1 MLETDSFEID
11 DDILI
16 YINAISLS
24 IRIGAIM
31 GILTRMRIK
40 TQLQLAVALIVII
53 MLMIIYSLYT
63 QTSQI
68 VIKNNNQYTEDTI
81 RKFKLN
87 LSQKTDEISQ
97 IILSLGFDPF
107 VQKFMTQNDPSL
119 LYEMSNE
126 LDRKIISL
134 KAGRKGFQDIVL
146 IGTSGMRY
154 SLNGSIDFVQRSDAE
169 IESSKTVYVS
179 GLEPYD
185 YSSTSKNS
193 MLFAQ
198 NIYSSDLGNG
208 TDGNRIGYIA
218 VIIDVEAMFFDD
230 DRSKAEPGVG
240 FYLIDHFGSVYPET
254 NSPDITRTISTLSSQ
269 HNSEQKLTDSIGG
282 VKGAIQIQRLDQIN
296 ASVLS
301 FVPQEALLAEL
312 DSVRNRSILIVILSI
327 LFMAVPFAVI
337 TNNIVQPIQRLV
349 RFINGI
355 KFGSIKDLKS
365 TIHLEG
371 NVEMSVVAEN
381 LNGMLSE
388 IDNLTHRLVETNTH
402 LLEAEIEKEKAAT
415 AYLRSQINPHFL
427 YNTLESIKGVAL
439 EAEAPQI
446 VEMTKAL
453 GKLFHYSIKGSGYVT
468 LDQELN
474 AVKSYIYLQL
484 IRFEDRFD
492 VTYQFTDEALQ
503 VSVLKM
509 ILQPLVENA
518 VFHGL
523 EPKTSKGNLT
533 ITGEVENGRTLVL
546 RISDDGMG
554 VDEETLRRIQ
564 SKLLEKTSSLS
575 RDGQDSSD
583 SDSIGLLN
591 VNNRLR
597 LAYGFQYGLTFE
609 SEAGHGTCITLTM
622 PSHYVQQGG
631 DIRV

>member
-1 MLETDSFEID
+1 
-11 DDILI
+11 
-16 YINAISLS
+16 
-24 IRIGAIM
+24 M

>member
-1 MLETDSFEID
+1 
-11 DDILI
+11 
-16 YINAISLS
+16 
-24 IRIGAIM
+24 M
-31 GILTRMRIK
+31 GNLTRMRIK

-68 VIKNNNQYTEDTI
+68 VIQNNNQYTEDTI

-87 LSQKTDEISQ
+87 LTQKTDEISQ
-97 IILSLGFDPF
+97 IMLSLGFDPF

-154 SLNGSIDFVQRSDAE
+154 SLNGSIDFVQRSNKE
-169 IESSKTVYVS
+169 IESNKTVYVS

-230 DRSKAEPGVG
+230 DRSKAEPGIG
-240 FYLIDHFGSVYPET
+240 FYLIDRFGSVYPET
-254 NSPDITRTISTLSSQ
+254 NSPDITRTISALSSR

-312 DSVRNRSILIVILSI
+312 GSVRNRSILIVILSI
-327 LFMAVPFAVI
+327 LLMAVPFAVI

-355 KFGSIKDLKS
+355 KSGSIQDLKT

-371 NVEMSVVAEN
+371 NVEMNVVAEN

-439 EAEAPQI
+439 EAENRQI

-474 AVKSYIYLQL
+474 AVKSYVYLQL

-492 VTYQFTDEALQ
+492 VTYHFSDEALQ
-503 VSVLKM
+503 VSVLRM
-509 ILQPLVENA
+509 MLQPLVENA
-518 VFHGL
+518 IFHGL

-533 ITGEVENGRTLVL
+533 IAGQIEHGHTLVL
-546 RISDDGMG
+546 RITDDGMG
-554 VDEETLRRIQ
+554 VDEDTLRRIQ
-564 SKLLEKTSSLS
+564 GKLLEKPSSLS
-575 RDGQDSSD
+575 RDSQDSPD

-622 PSHYVQQGG
+622 PSHYVQPGG